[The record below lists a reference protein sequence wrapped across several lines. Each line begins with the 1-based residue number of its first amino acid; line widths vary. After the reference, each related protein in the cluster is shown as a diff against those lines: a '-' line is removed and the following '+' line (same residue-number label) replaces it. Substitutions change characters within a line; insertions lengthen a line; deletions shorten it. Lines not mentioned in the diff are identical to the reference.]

1 MKYRIIYMMIETII
15 EAHKYYVEGQQMLIQ
30 VHEKAIKYF
39 LTKPFNVDGLMS
51 IIKIKKT

>member
-30 VHEKAIKYF
+30 VHEKGIKHF
-39 LTKPFNVDGLMS
+39 LTKHFNVDGLMS